1 MTTSPAESIEPFRLS
16 VPQSDLDDL
25 YDRLDRTRWPAE
37 LPGAGWEYGVPA
49 GYLRDLV
56 RYWRHTYDWR
66 AAEAELNRWP
76 QFTTTID
83 GANVHFA
90 QVHSPEPDATPLV
103 LTHGWPGSIV
113 EFLDVVGPLTDP
125 VAHGGDA
132 ADAFHVVVPSLP
144 GFGLSG
150 PTTEPGWEAGRVA
163 DAWAELMR
171 RLGHER
177 FGVQGGDWGAA
188 VSRELG
194 RAHPD
199 RVIGVHLN
207 LLPGGQAATEPTEDE
222 LAGLGPEERERTLRS
237 WRRWAEWSREGTGYA
252 VLQST
257 RPHTL
262 AYAVLPAAAPHL
274 TSGGQGEPVV
284 RAARHGGRPAVRGR
298 PAGQLA
304 VRQRQQLAEA
314 QAERVGGGREDLR
327 GGFLAAA
334 LDLGQVGQRD
344 PGRLG
349 HVLDRALLCPAL
361 PAQHLADQIAP
372 QRFSRPRF
380 PGRRPAR
387 VGACGG
393 RSQRNHKGFVAHLI
407 AHPGQPRSRGRR
419 IKGRALRPEGN
430 PRGRMLGV
438 TGGTRGVSTP
448 PRRREPP
455 DEGYRGTRALSRI
468 RKETDTEAAGAVV
481 VEP

>member
-1 MTTSPAESIEPFRLS
+1 MTSSPAESIEPFRLS

-90 QVHSPEPDATPLV
+90 EVRSPEPDATALV

-207 LLPGGQAATEPTEDE
+207 LLPGGQAATEPTEEE
-222 LAGLGPEERERTLRS
+222 LAGLGPAERERTLRS

-262 AYAVLPAAAPHL
+262 AYAL
-274 TSGGQGEPVV
+274 TDSPV
-284 RAARHGGRPAVRGR
+284 
-298 PAGQLA
+298 GQLA
-304 VRQRQQLAEA
+304 WIVEKFREWSDCEELPEEAVDRDRLLTNVMLYWLTGTAGSSGRIYYERAHADGRTARPAEPSAAPTALALFPAEPQVA
-314 QAERVGGGREDLR
+314 LRHKAERTENLVRWTEFDR
-327 GGFLAAA
+327 GGHFAAMEEPDLLAG
-334 LDLGQVGQRD
+334 DV
-344 PGRLG
+344 
-349 HVLDRALLCPAL
+349 RAFFRQL
-361 PAQHLADQIAP
+361 
-372 QRFSRPRF
+372 
-380 PGRRPAR
+380 RR
-387 VGACGG
+387 
-393 RSQRNHKGFVAHLI
+393 
-407 AHPGQPRSRGRR
+407 
-419 IKGRALRPEGN
+419 
-430 PRGRMLGV
+430 
-438 TGGTRGVSTP
+438 T
-448 PRRREPP
+448 
-455 DEGYRGTRALSRI
+455 
-468 RKETDTEAAGAVV
+468 
-481 VEP
+481 